1 MPRSLTH
8 GDYTLLAWIESP
20 RTAGQWYRVLADVR
34 PPHPLSCD
42 CPRWVFARRAAG
54 GERTCKHVE
63 WVEALLQAQ
72 PPAADAATLLRT
84 PPQGDD
90 PLIEATR
97 TQWAAPLAPLAA
109 RWHLERRNA
118 RMGDAAYQVVLLQ
131 MATHNGLVGT
141 GLIALAGHPRRE
153 QDLRA
158 EVAVRAG
165 YAIICDLAHQSGYA
179 YGQIGQ
185 PPSHFA
191 VTSGQGRRA
200 LRGIG
205 FADVLRL
212 DSVVDL
218 GDGLTPAQRAEN
230 TLQLFLGETLYRQL
244 GRQGFLDV
252 PSRLHS
258 AQERV
263 YRLRRDPDHRRP
275 RRVRVFERGHY
286 VQDLCIVPSA
296 PVPEA
301 DHFLTV
307 FLGLVTDEASV
318 LVVVKPHNVFPPHSD
333 DGARPDLERVPAR
346 WAPPAVPA

>member
-34 PPHPLSCD
+34 PPHALSCD
-42 CPRWVFARRAAG
+42 CPGWVFTRRAAG
-54 GERTCKHVE
+54 GARTCKHVQ
-63 WVEALLQAQ
+63 WVEGLLQAQ
-72 PPAADAATLLRT
+72 PRADAAALLRR
-84 PPQGDD
+84 PPQADD

-97 TQWAAPLAPLAA
+97 AQWAPLAPLAA
-109 RWHLERRNA
+109 RWHLERRDA
-118 RMGDAAYQVVLLQ
+118 RIGDAAYQVVFLQ
-131 MATHNGLVGT
+131 MVTHNGLAGT
-141 GLIALAGHPRRE
+141 GLIALAGHPRQERE
-153 QDLRA
+153 LHA

-179 YGQIGQ
+179 DGQIGQ

-191 VTSGQGRRA
+191 VTSGQVRRA

-212 DSVVDL
+212 DNVVDL

-252 PSRLHS
+252 PSRLHG
-258 AQERV
+258 AEERV
-263 YRLRRDPDHRRP
+263 YRLRRDPDRRRP
-275 RRVRVFERGHY
+275 RRVRVFERGRY
-286 VQDLCIVPSA
+286 VHDLCIVPSA
-296 PVPEA
+296 LVPEA

-307 FLGLVTDEASV
+307 FLGLITDEASV
-318 LVVVKPHNVFPPHSD
+318 LAVVKQHNVFPPHSD
-333 DGARPDLERVPAR
+333 DHGHPDAERVPAR
-346 WAPPAVPA
+346 WVQPAAQA